1 MLAENIK
8 LFFKLYYRPA
18 SAMGDV
24 IDKGSW
30 LFGAALVTATAFLLA
45 FTVTNRIYETYE
57 SAPVPPGERLAA
69 PDPHSQTSP
78 SDQPRT
84 ETGRD
89 VDEDSERILPDAKR
103 LPLPVVGNAGWRLVS
118 FNPTSLFAI
127 ALSLAALYVPA
138 AILA

>member
-1 MLAENIK
+1 
-8 LFFKLYYRPA
+8 
-18 SAMGDV
+18 MGDAMN
-24 IDKGSW
+24 KGICLS
-30 LFGAALVTATAFLLA
+30 GAALVTATAFLPA
-45 FTVTNRIYETYE
+45 FPVPNPIYATYRP
-57 SAPVPPGERLAA
+57 APVPPGRSLAA
-69 PDPHSQTSP
+69 PDPQSQTAP
-78 SDQPRT
+78 SGQPRT